1 VPKTA
6 LKSPPKTP
14 RPAAPAPQGDN
25 SPIEIS
31 IEEEVDLTELAKR
44 IEQRTR

>member
-1 VPKTA
+1 VA
-6 LKSPPKTP
+6 FPPS
-14 RPAAPAPQGDN
+14 G
-25 SPIEIS
+25 SGPIEIA